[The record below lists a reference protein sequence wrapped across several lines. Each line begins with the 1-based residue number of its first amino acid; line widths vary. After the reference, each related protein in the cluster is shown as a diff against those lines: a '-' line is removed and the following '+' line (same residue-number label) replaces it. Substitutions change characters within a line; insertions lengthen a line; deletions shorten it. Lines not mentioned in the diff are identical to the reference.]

1 MTTELTHP
9 DETPE
14 VKNRTSRRGH
24 GSKGSALT
32 NPSKSRRQGVGR
44 KKPDAEGADRVRA
57 TAPAGRTG
65 GAFAVLPRV
74 DLLPPEVKASRRNV
88 AIGRR
93 LLVALFV
100 VVALVATAIGG
111 STVMAIQA
119 NSTLSAA
126 QAETAA
132 LTKQQQRYAEVRAVE
147 SQIALTKAGQE
158 VGASTEVDWQAFLT
172 DVRAVTGGGLAI
184 TGITIDSASPLAAY
198 QQSTVPL
205 QGTRVATVTIQVK
218 APNLDVV
225 SAWLSQLSGLPAVAD
240 VSPGAIT
247 LDGSGYTASAIMHL
261 NESAFDGRFEQ
272 KGK

>member
-1 MTTELTHP
+1 M
-9 DETPE
+9 
-14 VKNRTSRRGH
+14 
-24 GSKGSALT
+24 
-32 NPSKSRRQGVGR
+32 
-44 KKPDAEGADRVRA
+44 
-57 TAPAGRTG
+57 
-65 GAFAVLPRV
+65 
-74 DLLPPEVKASRRNV
+74 KASRRKD

-93 LLVALFV
+93 LLFVLV
-100 VVALVATAIGG
+100 VVIALVVTAIGG
-111 STVMAIQA
+111 STVMAMQA

-132 LTKQQQRYAEVRAVE
+132 LTQQQQQYATVRGVQ

-158 VGASTEVDWQAFLT
+158 VGASTEIDWQTFLNK
-172 DVRAVTGGGLAI
+172 VRAVTGSELAI
-184 TGITIDSASPLAAY
+184 TGITLDSASPLAAY

-261 NESAFDGRFEQ
+261 NESAFDGRFAQ